1 MLLLGGKFRRLPEPS
16 ASALFVASQS
26 SAGIAEWQTDV
37 LPVLSRAEVAE
48 ALTRLKPAEID
59 FALRNRIFPVEI
71 GPGKIHYATGTHA
84 VATAGQKIVASVP
97 RHELLWALQSV
108 FGKKL
113 KSAAASGL
121 LRSEP
126 EMSAATTW
134 SAMQL
139 AFVVLISGLAAVLIW
154 AAPWLFIDAVR
165 LVFCCFFLAVV
176 AIKGQAVFGVF
187 PRRAQAKRIQDF
199 TLPVYTVIVPL
210 FRETAVLDQLL
221 RGLSRLAY
229 PSQKLDIKLV
239 LEASDAAMLS
249 ACSALR
255 LPRHME
261 IIVVPADGP
270 QTKPKALNY
279 ALQFARG
286 SLVTVFDAED
296 IPDERQLR
304 IAAEAFANAPAELIC
319 FQAGLRFFNAKQN
332 WLTRQFAIEYASL
345 FEFVLPSLADQGL
358 PLPLGGTSNHFQVEA
373 LRRIGA
379 WDPHNVTEDADI
391 GLRMARLG
399 YRAGTIPSIT
409 DEEAASSLGNWT
421 RQRARWQKGYMQT
434 WLVHMRKPRQLLR
447 DLGFGGFMATQAIML
462 GTVVSALL
470 HPAFVALLVWEIAS
484 GAAFPPNAGFY
495 KTLVSGTGLAI
506 LILGYGTAMT
516 LGVAACRRLGTRSL
530 LLSVPTMP
538 IYWFLISAA
547 SWRALWDLCVRPHH
561 WHKTEHGKT
570 GAPARRVGSEGT
582 LIGQEI

>member
-1 MLLLGGKFRRLPEPS
+1 
-16 ASALFVASQS
+16 
-26 SAGIAEWQTDV
+26 

-71 GPGKIHYATGTHA
+71 GPGKLHFAAGEHA
-84 VATAGQKIVASVP
+84 IAPAGQKVVASVP
-97 RHELLWALQSV
+97 RRELLWALQNV

-113 KSAAASGL
+113 KAAAASGL

-139 AFVVLISGLAAVLIW
+139 AFAALLAALAGALAW
-154 AAPWLFIDAVR
+154 AAPWLFVDAVR

-176 AIKGQAVFGVF
+176 AIKGQALAGIV
-187 PRRAQAKRIQDF
+187 PRRARHRRLQDF
-199 TLPVYTVIVPL
+199 ALPVYTVIVPL

-221 RGLSRLAY
+221 RGLSRLDY

-239 LEASDAAMLS
+239 LESSDAAMLS
-249 ACSALR
+249 ACAVLR

-286 SLVTVFDAED
+286 SLAAVFDAED

-304 IAAEAFANAPAELIC
+304 MAAEAFAEAPPELIC

-332 WLTRQFAIEYASL
+332 WLTRQFAIEYACL

-358 PLPLGGTSNHFQVEA
+358 PLPLGGTSNHFRVEA
-373 LRRIGA
+373 LRNIGA

-399 YRAGTIPSIT
+399 YRAATIPSFT
-409 DEEAASSLGNWT
+409 NEEATSSLGNWI

-447 DLGFGGFMATQAIML
+447 DLGFGGFIATQAIML

-470 HPAFVALLVWEIAS
+470 HPVFLALLVREIAN
-484 GAAFPPNAGFY
+484 GDAFPPNAGFY
-495 KTLVSGTGLAI
+495 TTLVNGTGLAI
-506 LILGYGTAMT
+506 LLLGYGTAMT
-516 LGVAACRRLGTRSL
+516 LGVAACRRLGSRSL
-530 LLSVPTMP
+530 LLAVPTMP
-538 IYWFLISAA
+538 IYWILISAA
-547 SWRALWDLCVRPHH
+547 SWRALWDLFVRPHH
-561 WHKTEHGKT
+561 WHKTEHGRT
-570 GAPARRVGSEGT
+570 AAPRLRAGSDGA